1 MLTVG
6 ASLSLGLR
14 PTEVELLEGF
24 RQAQH
29 SALLF
34 RLAAVLLLTPVTF
47 YRGRVLAMGTSLFLG
62 HRPTWVELQEGFRQ
76 AQHSALLFRLECRQ
90 HCITRPL

>member
-6 ASLSLGLR
+6 ASLSLRHR
-14 PTEVELLEGF
+14 PTGVELQEGF
-24 RQAQH
+24 RQARH

-47 YRGRVLAMGTSLFLG
+47 NRGRVLAVGAVLSLG
-62 HRPTWVELQEGFRQ
+62 HRPTRVELQEGFRQ
-76 AQHSALLFRLECRQ
+76 AQHSAPLPRLECRQ